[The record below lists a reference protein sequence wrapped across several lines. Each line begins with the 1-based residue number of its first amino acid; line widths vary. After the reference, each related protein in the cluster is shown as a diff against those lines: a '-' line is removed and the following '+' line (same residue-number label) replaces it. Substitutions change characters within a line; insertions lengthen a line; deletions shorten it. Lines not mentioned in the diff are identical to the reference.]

1 MGQGRGAQGRFGS
14 QPIAGDEPR
23 REAQSTRNRQAL
35 QDELNR
41 LPLFNVGLHIDAT
54 FMNPVTTARQ
64 SIRNENYESP
74 LALLKGQRSHVL
86 FVLSNARA
94 GREVPFLDWYQ
105 GAYRK
110 AVLRVTGALNL
121 QQYEQHELDITLGEN
136 ERLPFRYLALCEVC
150 VDGAQAAEGLIERVA
165 TLHRQQVAAEAPATW
180 LYYPVSEKVGRS
192 PAEPPSMLTLAF
204 ANPVPGQ
211 EAEFREWY
219 ATRHIRHA
227 LNIPALVSG
236 QCFARTLFQRP
247 GALEARFDTIAVYEQ
262 EGTAESIV
270 ESFKSLPQSTFHF
283 PMLDLDRVRFAESV
297 YRPVQGERADLNE
310 FNRERS

>member
-1 MGQGRGAQGRFGS
+1 
-14 QPIAGDEPR
+14 
-23 REAQSTRNRQAL
+23 
-35 QDELNR
+35 
-41 LPLFNVGLHIDAT
+41 
-54 FMNPVTTARQ
+54 MNPPDNAAKNAT
-64 SIRNENYESP
+64 ESP
-74 LALLKGQRSHVL
+74 LALTQRQRSHVL
-86 FVLSNARA
+86 FVLSHAKA
-94 GREVPFLDWYQ
+94 GHEAPFLDWYE
-105 GAYRK
+105 GPYRNTVCHFGG
-110 AVLRVTGALNL
+110 VLTA
-121 QQYEQHELDITLGEN
+121 QHYEQHEVDITCGEHAP
-136 ERLPFRYLALCEVC
+136 LPFHYLGLYEIS
-150 VDGAQAAEGLIERVA
+150 VDGAQAAEGIIESIA
-165 TLHRQQVAAEAPATW
+165 TLHRQQAAAQLPATW
-180 LYYPVSEKVGRS
+180 LYYPVSERVGRS
-192 PAEPPSMLTLAF
+192 PAKSPLMLTLAF

-247 GALEARFDTIAVYEQ
+247 GAQEAKFDTIAVYEQ